1 MMWEVQRKQM
11 IKTKWNYYVVQIFF
25 QNECKEASYKSKL
38 SFKDLAYNY
47 IIVNYMGKDRVGIIL
62 AKVSEPK
69 YECKEI
75 IKVLEL

>member
-1 MMWEVQRKQM
+1 MVR
-11 IKTKWNYYVVQIFF
+11 IFF
-25 QNECKEASYKSKL
+25 QNECKEANYKSKL

>member
-11 IKTKWNYYVVQIFF
+11 IKTKWNYYAVQIFF
-25 QNECKEASYKSKL
+25 KNEFKEASYKSKL

-47 IIVNYMGKDRVGIIL
+47 IVVDYKGNNKVGVIL
-62 AKVSEPK
+62 AETCEPK

>member
-1 MMWEVQRKQM
+1 M

-25 QNECKEASYKSKL
+25 QNEFKEASYKSKL

-47 IIVNYMGKDRVGIIL
+47 IIVNYKGKDKVGIIL
-62 AKVSEPK
+62 AKITEPK

-75 IKVLEL
+75 VEVLGL